1 MPVNSLI
8 RKQSCRG
15 LETHLLVK
23 GVSFFR
29 ATDADDDT
37 SVLAPPISLSATLLT
52 GGLAPDR
59 VTPLTGP
66 VTVRYKLPGV
76 SGGTERGGCWYA
88 PRAMQVDEAARNARR
103 EASSSTET
111 GPAWFTARSVRR
123 QQQRRSSAA
132 HARAAAVDAAR
143 ASDGG
148 VSDGD
153 GTRSI
158 VAGVGN
164 MQAVPPVAAEAAAD
178 AAARAAVPADAGP
191 ADAPPPD
198 APMADASASVLD

>member
-1 MPVNSLI
+1 MSTLRVAQI
-8 RKQSCRG
+8 RSKIKENG
-15 LETHLLVK
+15 
-23 GVSFFR
+23 FR
-29 ATDADDDT
+29 AHNFPRLRRAERGFAFGT
-37 SVLAPPISLSATLLT
+37 VLVSPKSATLT
-52 GGLAPDR
+52 
-59 VTPLTGP
+59 VTIIP
-66 VTVRYKLPGV
+66 VSPEG
-76 SGGTERGGCWYA
+76 
-88 PRAMQVDEAARNARR
+88 ARNARR

-178 AAARAAVPADAGP
+178 AAARAAVPVDAGP